1 MSEPENNNNNNDNN
15 ECLQQECTI
24 IQDNESDAQQDVSEA
39 LSPEVIIGEPV
50 EPQPPRSSPAP
61 PAAAPAEAPS
71 TSNNALIIRVKILSE
86 YAKDI
91 NRSMYAVA
99 SAGGFHREHV
109 RRAISNFVTAVVDND
124 GDVERLQQI
133 YTEGN
138 YSLKP
143 EEVNRLLILVDKV
156 VNKNKSPEYLPDSA

>member
-1 MSEPENNNNNNDNN
+1 
-15 ECLQQECTI
+15 
-24 IQDNESDAQQDVSEA
+24 
-39 LSPEVIIGEPV
+39 
-50 EPQPPRSSPAP
+50 
-61 PAAAPAEAPS
+61 
-71 TSNNALIIRVKILSE
+71 
-86 YAKDI
+86 
-91 NRSMYAVA
+91 MYAVA
-99 SAGGFHREHV
+99 NAGGFHKEHV

-133 YTEGN
+133 YTEGT